1 MALPLSSTHTGLTF
15 SRTHFASP
23 LARLSRY
30 GTKGV
35 TGCQFS
41 SMPTMPQMMP
51 LAEIA
56 RTSAGLTPDLAR
68 HSRTPSRT
76 LLTKQLASISAHPGR
91 G

>member
-1 MALPLSSTHTGLTF
+1 MG
-15 SRTHFASP
+15 RRASP
-23 LARLSRY
+23 AATAVMLTTSQKTNAITER
-30 GTKGV
+30 T
-35 TGCQFS
+35 
-41 SMPTMPQMMP
+41 MPTMPQMMP